1 LLAPLGLL
9 FGGRSVIRANGQ
21 RATAAPVGCLGHL
34 EIINA
39 SDVLDNVV
47 ARGSCSAWPPADEH
61 AAGSCFASL
70 HARIFSETDHFVM
83 AITAAKAMVRHI
95 PRRADLQGRTQMTKT
110 TLSAVAAAALIAT
123 GLGVWAASPT
133 TAHVSTGAAAAALIA
148 ITGFGPTQ
156 ARVPSTGPGI
166 EPLQVMTNANGL
178 PTEEFVDYTFVFTH

>member
-123 GLGVWAASPT
+123 GLGVWAASST
-133 TAHVSTGAAAAALIA
+133 TAHVSTGTAAAALT
-148 ITGFGPTQ
+148 TGFGATT
-156 ARVPSTGPGI
+156 ARVPSTV
-166 EPLQVMTNANGL
+166 EPLQLMKNAEGL
-178 PTEEFVDYTFVFTH
+178 PTEEFVDYTFVFSH